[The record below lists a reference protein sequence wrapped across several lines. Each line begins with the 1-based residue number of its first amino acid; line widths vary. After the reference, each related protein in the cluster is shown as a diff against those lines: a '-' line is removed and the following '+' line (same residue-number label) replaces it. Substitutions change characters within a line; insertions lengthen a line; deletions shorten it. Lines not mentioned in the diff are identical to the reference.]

1 MAEGNLPM
9 RMREGTR
16 ETSRQSENL
25 IRKRETEKQLKELE
39 QQIKEEELKRLKYQL
54 DIMRSRRAASNTEH
68 TNVLDFA
75 SNENERN
82 VLNTSRQS
90 VQKLN
95 SDVHHSMSSIEQIG
109 AHKQS
114 EQEHDP
120 TDIILNASGVEFLNQ
135 VDDIDARIS
144 LHRNESYHTPDRIS
158 SDISQRRKVHTD
170 ILKERK
176 ERLDRD
182 KGQSK
187 SFDTVIKHDGDGDW
201 LKARVVYQTPTYSE
215 KQINKCIDTTKGTKT
230 QTEYKD
236 EENYSLPMKS
246 VRNRRV
252 SDLECMFETKEER
265 SITSEFMEEEERK
278 LSLIT
283 DRRKELQEMI
293 EMERLQQLK
302 IEQEKQR
309 KMEEI
314 REQER
319 VLEQYELRSRE
330 LQLRENK
337 LKDYE
342 KMIDSKME
350 RLHLISDTLEK
361 ENIERK
367 RENDVSETLK
377 KKYEEMRRREMA
389 IEKKEKEL
397 EQKDYLLEKKINLL
411 KDWQHEERET
421 ERVPQK
427 YESDIHDMMNDYLEE
442 GFHTL
447 PRQSS
452 NEIHTF
458 GPKLIISQFSG
469 SDPKPR
475 SESSLEEWKREIES
489 IIATKL
495 YKEHVVAQAIRQSL
509 RGQAKKV
516 LINLSPVATPI
527 DIVSRVEDIFG
538 DLSSQQIIFTEF
550 YTAEQKP
557 EESVAEWG
565 LRLEEILLLASTKRF
580 IPEKERKEML
590 KDKFWRSL
598 YNIDIKNA
606 TRTSF
611 ESSDSFEVLRRKA
624 RAEENEIKV
633 TKQRRQTVQHNQMST
648 VEKDNKEDI
657 IKQLMKKMENLE
669 RQLEEVKREKEKPSR
684 YDTSNQYSYGG
695 RGQYNF
701 RRTNNYNNVGR
712 GYGFRYN
719 SRYNGSVGQNRRNE
733 MDINSRKETN
743 EKDPKIQ
750 PDVAKKNVKED
761 LKD

>member
-1 MAEGNLPM
+1 
-9 RMREGTR
+9 
-16 ETSRQSENL
+16 
-25 IRKRETEKQLKELE
+25 
-39 QQIKEEELKRLKYQL
+39 
-54 DIMRSRRAASNTEH
+54 
-68 TNVLDFA
+68 
-75 SNENERN
+75 
-82 VLNTSRQS
+82 
-90 VQKLN
+90 
-95 SDVHHSMSSIEQIG
+95 MSSIEQTG
-109 AHKQS
+109 AHKQN
-114 EQEHDP
+114 EHEYDP

-135 VDDIDARIS
+135 VDGIDARIS
-144 LHRNESYHTPDRIS
+144 LHRNENYHTPDRIS

-187 SFDTVIKHDGDGDW
+187 SFDTVIKHGGNEDW
-201 LKARVVYQTPTYSE
+201 LKPRVVYQTPTYSE
-215 KQINKCIDTTKGTKT
+215 KQINKRIDTTKGTK
-230 QTEYKD
+230 EYKD
-236 EENYSLPMKS
+236 AENYSLPMKS
-246 VRNRRV
+246 GRNRRV

-265 SITSEFMEEEERK
+265 SLTSEFMEEEERK

-293 EMERLQQLK
+293 EIERLQQLK

-350 RLHLISDTLEK
+350 RLHLISDTLDK
-361 ENIERK
+361 ENMEHK

-377 KKYEEMRRREMA
+377 KKYEEIRRREMA
-389 IEKKEKEL
+389 IAKKEKVL
-397 EQKDYLLEKKINLL
+397 EQKDYLLKKRINLL
-411 KDWQHEERET
+411 KDWQYEERET
-421 ERVPQK
+421 ERVQQK

-516 LINLSPVATPI
+516 LINLSPVATLI
-527 DIVSRVEDIFG
+527 DIVSRVEDFFG

-550 YTAEQKP
+550 YTAERKP
-557 EESVAEWG
+557 EESVADWG

-580 IPEKERKEML
+580 IPEKDRKEML

-598 YNIDIKNA
+598 YNIDIKYA

-669 RQLEEVKREKEKPSR
+669 RHLEEVKREKEKPSR
-684 YDTSNQYSYGG
+684 YDSSNQ
-695 RGQYNF
+695 
-701 RRTNNYNNVGR
+701 
-712 GYGFRYN
+712 
-719 SRYNGSVGQNRRNE
+719 
-733 MDINSRKETN
+733 
-743 EKDPKIQ
+743 
-750 PDVAKKNVKED
+750 
-761 LKD
+761 